1 MIKKSLADWWAET
14 HPSPKNEQK
23 QHAGADS
30 AAQETVEAL
39 YEKLGKL
46 PAVDESVETIRREM
60 AAVYRD
66 MRSGRIDC
74 LDGTRL
80 AYVLD
85 LVRKSHETNVT
96 RDRLGA
102 IEKAMGLSS
111 DTRPDW
117 LGLPSDDG
125 VL

>member
-1 MIKKSLADWWAET
+1 MAKKSLADWWAEM
-14 HPSPKNEQK
+14 HPSPETEHNPQT
-23 QHAGADS
+23 DS
-30 AAQETVEAL
+30 AAEETVEAL

-46 PAVDESVETIRREM
+46 PAVDASVEVIRREM

-66 MRSGRIDC
+66 MRCGRLDC

-96 RDRLGA
+96 RERLGA
-102 IEKAMGLSS
+102 IEKAMGLSA

-117 LGLPSDDG
+117 LGLPSDG
-125 VL
+125 L

>member
-1 MIKKSLADWWAET
+1 MIKKSLADWWEET
-14 HPSPKNEQK
+14 HPSPDKEHK
-23 QHAGADS
+23 SHANS
-30 AAQETVEAL
+30 AEEEMVEAL
-39 YEKLGKL
+39 YEKLGKQ
-46 PAVDESVETIRREM
+46 PAVDASVEVIRREM

-96 RDRLGA
+96 RNRLGA
-102 IEKAMGLSS
+102 IEKAMGLST
-111 DTRPDW
+111 DTHPDW

>member
-1 MIKKSLADWWAET
+1 MIKKNLADWWAET
-14 HPSPKNEQK
+14 HPSPDKEHK
-23 QHAGADS
+23 PHADS
-30 AAQETVEAL
+30 AAEETVEAL

-46 PAVDESVETIRREM
+46 PAVDASVEVIRREM

-102 IEKAMGLSS
+102 IEKVMGLST

-117 LGLPSDDG
+117 LGLPTDDG
-125 VL
+125 GL